1 LNVAIKKQN
10 TEIYPNELHFNEESI
25 DTVSKFYD
33 FIERKNALDTYL
45 LLSEGLIDIL
55 VMELYDLKE
64 KTFQKIYKTVGI
76 PSAFFPFSD
85 DKNINSLP
93 PLKDLLKSRYL
104 YDAGLNEAELTKIEE
119 LIKEAYNNKI
129 RSLISILP
137 FDDGITNNHRREPYD
152 NYVEREAE
160 ERFQNPI
167 TVYNNMN
174 NHDEILAELGF
185 IKTDEEIQRYL
196 LNSQDGFIPFGFSV
210 KEENRLL
217 STIFTDRQE
226 LESVVKKDL
235 MDFIVKDYLRL
246 HEKFYKDRPIVWKL
260 GNRECGFLI
269 HYHNLNEKTKN
280 NILSF
285 LRKRVGEKES
295 YRELVKIIESK
306 NFDVNIDDGVL
317 KNRELF

>member
-1 LNVAIKKQN
+1 
-10 TEIYPNELHFNEESI
+10 
-25 DTVSKFYD
+25 
-33 FIERKNALDTYL
+33 
-45 LLSEGLIDIL
+45 
-55 VMELYDLKE
+55 M
-64 KTFQKIYKTVGI
+64 
-76 PSAFFPFSD
+76 
-85 DKNINSLP
+85 
-93 PLKDLLKSRYL
+93 
-104 YDAGLNEAELTKIEE
+104 NEAQLFKIENF
-119 LIKEAYNNKI
+119 IKEAYNNKI
-129 RSLISILP
+129 RSLISIMP
-137 FDDGITNNHRREPYD
+137 FDEGVTNYHRREPYD

-185 IKTDEEIQRYL
+185 IKIDEEIQRYL

-235 MDFIVKDYLRL
+235 MDFIVRDYLRL
-246 HEKFYKDRPIVWKL
+246 HEKFYKDRPVVWKL

-285 LRKRVGEKES
+285 LKKKVSEKES
-295 YRELVKIIESK
+295 YRDLVKIIESK